1 MKTLKIVGPLS
12 DSDIAEFVALVRRI
26 DQANPKG
33 VFALTVIDPDAGSMD
48 DSERFIRTLLPP
60 LPDRATAFARA
71 SYHDES
77 YPDRTCDGC
86 GKHYRGPAVYC
97 SFECAVADA

>member
-1 MKTLKIVGPLS
+1 MSVIP
-12 DSDIAEFVALVRRI
+12 

-33 VFALTVIDPDAGSMD
+33 VFALTVD

-77 YPDRTCDGC
+77 Y
-86 GKHYRGPAVYC
+86 HYRGPAVYC